1 MSESAYQRKLIK
13 QYESEGWTV
22 IRLRDAPTSVAQTG
36 TPDLLVMR
44 SWDTPGLAEV
54 KFIEVKNTGGKVS
67 KLQEVHMKLLKQR
80 GFDVEV
86 NYKP

>member
-22 IRLRDAPTSVAQTG
+22 LRLRDAPTSVAQTG
-36 TPDLLVMR
+36 TPDLLVIR
-44 SWDTPGLAEV
+44 PWDTKGVAEV

-67 KLQEVHMKLLKQR
+67 KLQEVHMRLLTER
-80 GFDVEV
+80 GFECEV
-86 NYKP
+86 NYKQ